1 MLAHFDKAEMTRRTW
16 IPAVL
21 LGMLLVWGCKEKQ
34 YLVGYYNWDK
44 FQKECHWDTF
54 VDQKYEPKASW
65 MDSLSTLK
73 GRNPVQVQLF
83 LGCYCGD
90 SKKWVPRFYKLMPDL
105 PVAGV
110 EIISVDTTKKDEKNL
125 AAMAKVEKIPTFI
138 FLDGSTE
145 IGRIVEKPKKGRL
158 EKNLYRILKKE
169 G

>member
-1 MLAHFDKAEMTRRTW
+1 
-16 IPAVL
+16 
-21 LGMLLVWGCKEKQ
+21 
-34 YLVGYYNWDK
+34 
-44 FQKECHWDTF
+44 
-54 VDQKYEPKASW
+54 
-65 MDSLSTLK
+65 
-73 GRNPVQVQLF
+73 
-83 LGCYCGD
+83 
-90 SKKWVPRFYKLMPDL
+90 MPDL

-110 EIISVDTTKKDEKNL
+110 EIISVVATSLDEKNL